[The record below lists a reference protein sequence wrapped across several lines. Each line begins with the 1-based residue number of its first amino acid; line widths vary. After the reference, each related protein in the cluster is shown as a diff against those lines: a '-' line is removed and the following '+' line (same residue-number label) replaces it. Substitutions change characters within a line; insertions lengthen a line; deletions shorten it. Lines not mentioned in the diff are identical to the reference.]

1 MEIREFKETDL
12 KEVKN
17 FIDRSLKEELSGGQ
31 QKLPDNNLNN
41 LRQIYEADKNIFLIV
56 EEEEKIIAVIGVLNE
71 SNDVALIRRFFIHRG
86 YRGRNI
92 EDTLLHRVIDF
103 CRIKSYK
110 RILFRST
117 GRMKAVINLFLK
129 NGFMEKERQNMGER
143 EIVELIYKIKS

>member
-71 SNDVALIRRFFIHRG
+71 SNDVALIRRFFIHCPKLSNVFHLKTI
-86 YRGRNI
+86 GRLIFSWIN
-92 EDTLLHRVIDF
+92 
-103 CRIKSYK
+103 SY
-110 RILFRST
+110 
-117 GRMKAVINLFLK
+117 A
-129 NGFMEKERQNMGER
+129 
-143 EIVELIYKIKS
+143 